1 MYYATQ
7 MTKLF
12 KTTYALLLLPMLW
25 LSADAQAEPWQEE
38 AFLVQAFNEVALQNE
53 YEAMAKPVRKWN
65 KPVKVW
71 LTHKVAEADKHT
83 QLVQMHLS
91 HLSQITG
98 HSISLADDNKSANVH
113 VVFTQ
118 QSSWAQDVAQ
128 LLGAGATSKIK
139 NAVCMASFKLN
150 ARGEIDQ
157 AWVVIPVDQAE
168 MHRKLVSCIVEELTQ
183 VMGLPN
189 DSEKVYPSIFN
200 DKTPED
206 LLTGLDSLL
215 LKMLYHPHL
224 KIGMTAEQVRPVL
237 HQIIADWQQNNTI
250 LNAEKNVRQ
259 GGLYQLLGY

>member
-1 MYYATQ
+1 MP
-7 MTKLF
+7 KFL
-12 KTTYALLLLPMLW
+12 KTTCSLILLTLLC
-25 LSADAQAEPWQEE
+25 LSAHVEAEPWQDE
-38 AFLVQAFNEVALQNE
+38 AFLVQAFNEVALHNE
-53 YEAMAKPVRKWN
+53 YEAVAMPVRKWN

-128 LLGAGATSKIK
+128 LMGKGATNKIK
-139 NAVCMASFKLN
+139 SAVCMASFKLSPQ
-150 ARGEIDQ
+150 GDIDQ

-168 MHRKLVSCIVEELTQ
+168 MHRKLVACIVEELTQ

-215 LKMLYHPHL
+215 LKMLYHPQI
-224 KIGMTAEQVRPVL
+224 KVGMTAEQVRPVL
-237 HQIIADWQQNNTI
+237 HQIIADWQQDDTI
-250 LNAEKNVRQ
+250 LNAEKNVRLGQ
-259 GGLYQLLGY
+259 LYQLLGY